1 MKKIFFVNIMIILMS
16 LTSCAQLYD
25 MGGKGIEDSEVVFDV
40 EDGEIS
46 CYDIV
51 HEYFSEREIE
61 LLNRRVS
68 SVKFVN
74 KPNEIW
80 FGITN
85 WYQMKVNVDGNTN
98 YVGFGSDDPD
108 MYNYD
113 IEINKAVFDEW
124 YKNDPSD
131 AKVYMMQATLIHE
144 LCHVLYSGPDASP
157 ADESVPSAVS
167 RKGHNEE
174 WYNKY
179 KSKVIRFVENNE
191 MQKYRIASALSK
203 YGYEEF
209 GSEYNYVYG
218 ARSAVSGHEFHCSCG
233 GVHHVE

>member
-1 MKKIFFVNIMIILMS
+1 MKKIFFINIIMMVFLS
-16 LTSCAQLYD
+16 SCAQLYD
-25 MGGKGIEDSEVVFDV
+25 MGGKGIEDSEVVFDI
-40 EDGEIS
+40 DGGEIS

-51 HEYFSEREIE
+51 HEYFSDKEIE

-74 KPNEIW
+74 KPNENW

-85 WYQMKVNVDGNTN
+85 WYQMKVNVDGNIN
-98 YVGFGSDDPD
+98 YIDFNSDDPD

-113 IEINKAVFDEW
+113 IEINKSVFDEW

-131 AKVYMMQATLIHE
+131 AKIYMMQVTLIHE
-144 LCHVLYSGPDASP
+144 LCHVLYSGPDAPP
-157 ADESVPSAVS
+157 ADESVPSEVS
-167 RKGHNEE
+167 RKNHNEE

-179 KSKVIRFVENNE
+179 KSKVIRFVEDHD

-203 YGYEEF
+203 YGYEQF
-209 GSEYNYVYG
+209 GSEYNYIYG
-218 ARSAVSGHEFHCSCG
+218 ARSVSSSHEFHCSCG